1 MMVKYSAN
9 TIKNNDVDA
18 TNINSTTL
26 TFCKS
31 FSFIHQF
38 NKFSPEPKN
47 EPVNIVNSNY
57 YDNDQFETLKF
68 HEIVS
73 HYPQNL
79 PHFQYKFAKL
89 FF

>member
-1 MMVKYSAN
+1 MMLMLLISIAPLSPSAN
-9 TIKNNDVDA
+9 LFLLFN
-18 TNINSTTL
+18 
-26 TFCKS
+26 
-31 FSFIHQF
+31 QF
-38 NKFSPEPKN
+38 NKFSPQPKN

-68 HEIVS
+68 HENVS

-89 FF
+89 FH